1 MEFDFEN
8 SGIPVKAYF
17 SQENV
22 EEIFLPLLRR
32 LTELQRE
39 KEEKEELL
47 GTLYANWEKML
58 ENP

>member
-22 EEIFLPLLRR
+22 EEIFLPCS
-32 LTELQRE
+32 
-39 KEEKEELL
+39 
-47 GTLYANWEKML
+47 GG
-58 ENP
+58 